1 MSRPAGSG
9 TQSDRYLMSNATKAV
24 IILIF
29 SIGLVLSYP
38 AMMYPPIRRGA
49 RRLWHAL
56 GWPLR
61 AARRAR
67 TAISELPDR
76 WRHLRGEVERLAR
89 LAERRE
95 EQLNATAGRMLLE
108 TQLYTYKPSDLIR
121 NADRNHGKLADLHAE
136 LKAKTFGAPVT
147 GDQWFQEHEKAY
159 RHPPLELWW
168 QVDLWFSWAIWKL
181 LAATF
186 IVAYALPRRYPPY
199 RLYAPGRLND
209 LLDEW
214 RSLTRRQALLRTSM
228 EKIPEKTRAY
238 DEEQS
243 AKDLES
249 RQREAER
256 AMERP
261 IRTAEVALAVAK
273 GYVHR
278 LRLRRRHAPTK
289 GSAVLVLEPAL
300 MQWQARIAH
309 IEHARSNGT
318 APQDFIQQVHSLE
331 RDMSLAGTYAVK
343 VVDVEQRAQLIHA
356 MHKRLKRRWR
366 GLRMPDDVIK
376 SIMTSMRRDMA
387 DLWASSRWDELDNV
401 LDFIQKHIAIY
412 QSVILSRVWHLQ
424 AGTFQQ
430 LVDIVFRPEVAAQN
444 TDIRFSPEIG
454 EPLREAASGSNKS
467 SPFAER
473 LREHTNGGRSQFSGR
488 G

>member
-1 MSRPAGSG
+1 
-9 TQSDRYLMSNATKAV
+9 MSNASKAV

-49 RRLWHAL
+49 RKLWLAL

-67 TAISELPDR
+67 SAIAEYPRR
-76 WRHLRGEVERLAR
+76 WRHLRSEIERLAA

-95 EQLNATAGRMLLE
+95 HELTATAGRMLLE

-121 NADRNHGKLADLHAE
+121 NADRNHGKLTDLHAE
-136 LKAKTFGAPVT
+136 LKAKTYGTPVT
-147 GDQWFQEHEKAY
+147 EDQWFRQHEQAY
-159 RHPPLELWW
+159 RPPPLESWW

-181 LAATF
+181 MAAFF
-186 IVAYALPRRYPPY
+186 IVAYALPRRYPRY
-199 RLYAPGRLND
+199 RLLTPGPLNE
-209 LLDEW
+209 LLNEW

-228 EKIPEKTRAY
+228 EKIPEQTRQY

-243 AKDLES
+243 AKELEQK
-249 RQREAER
+249 QRAAER

-261 IRTAEVALAVAK
+261 IKTAEVALAVAK
-273 GYVHR
+273 SYVHR

-289 GSAVLVLEPAL
+289 GSAVLELEAAL

-318 APQDFIQQVHSLE
+318 APQDFILQVHSLE

-343 VVDVEQRAQLIHA
+343 VVEIEKRAQLIHS
-356 MHKRLKRRWR
+356 MHKRLRRRSR
-366 GLRMPDDVIK
+366 GLRMPNDVLK
-376 SIMTSMRRDMA
+376 SIMTSIRRDLA
-387 DLWASSRWDELDNV
+387 GLWASSRWEELDSV
-401 LDFIQKHIAIY
+401 LEFIQQHIVIY
-412 QSVILSRVWHLQ
+412 ESVILSRVWHLQ
-424 AGTFQQ
+424 AGTFEQ
-430 LVDIVFRPEVAAQN
+430 LIDIVFRPEKAARD

-454 EPLREAASGSNKS
+454 EPLREAASGSDKS

-473 LREHTNGGRSQFSGR
+473 LRQATNGGRSQVTGR